1 MWTELERLLNR
12 LNTNLK
18 SVFYA
23 PALLLLLAPFWG
35 AALAQNSQQSILA
48 QAAQSSTNPSVNNAL
63 SQQPSSGLQSQVPL
77 GSSPELR
84 ATSSSASLS
93 SAPKIAIVLNSG
105 SATVSRIDMQNRV
118 VIDEFH
124 VGKEPFTRFLIVS
137 QT

>member
-48 QAAQSSTNPSVNNAL
+48 QAAQSSTNASTN
-63 SQQPSSGLQSQVPL
+63 
-77 GSSPELR
+77 
-84 ATSSSASLS
+84 TSTNTSTNSSA
-93 SAPKIAIVLNSG
+93 
-105 SATVSRIDMQNRV
+105 
-118 VIDEFH
+118 
-124 VGKEPFTRFLIVS
+124 VGGMSTLIL
-137 QT
+137 